1 MVQKLLFVF
10 SFILGFSFLNSK
22 VASAQNNTPVN
33 VIYIMADDLG
43 IGDVGVYGQDVIKTP
58 AIDALAKN
66 GMVFTQHYSGS
77 TVCAPSRC
85 TIMTGKHTGHSF
97 VRGNKGVTAS
107 DGVKYDYPM
116 AGNEITVAEL
126 MKQKNYQTAC
136 VGKWGLGGPNSEGHP
151 NKQGFDYFFGYLGQ
165 GNAHRYYPEFLY
177 ENEEKIKLKKEVY
190 SHSLIM
196 DKALEF
202 IDRSA
207 DKPFFLYLTPTIPHA
222 DIDIPEEL
230 IGDYDGKFHEIPHPD
245 GQHYIAQQKPKAVYA
260 AMVSLLDKDVQR
272 IMDLLDEKGVLENT
286 MVIFTSDNGNH
297 KEGGHL
303 PNHFDSNGPFR
314 GWKRDLY
321 DGGIRAPFIVHWPA
335 KVKAGSVSYHV
346 SAFWDFLPT
355 MCDLIDVKVPESVDG
370 ISYLPAITG
379 ETKQKE
385 HDYLYW
391 EFHEQGGKQAVLKD
405 NWKLIRLNVNKP
417 EQESYELY
425 NLTHDPGECFNVL
438 DQYPEKVSDL
448 KETLFNSHE
457 TSEIYKFK
465 TEK

>member
-1 MVQKLLFVF
+1 MFQKILFTF
-10 SFILGFSFLNSK
+10 GLIGCLSIYS
-22 VASAQNNTPVN
+22 NNTVIAQSNKPVN

-43 IGDVGVYGQDVIKTP
+43 IGDVGVYGQKVIKTP
-58 AIDALAKN
+58 GIDALARN

-85 TIMTGKHTGHSF
+85 SIVTGKHTGHAF
-97 VRGNKGVTAS
+97 IRGNKGVMAS
-107 DGVKYDYPM
+107 DSITYDYPM
-116 AGNEITVAEL
+116 ADGEITVAEIL
-126 MKQKNYQTAC
+126 KQKNYQTAC
-136 VGKWGLGGPNSEGHP
+136 VGKWGLGGPESEGHP

-177 ENEEKIKLKKEVY
+177 ENGEKIKLKKEVY

-196 DKALEF
+196 DKALGF
-202 IDRSA
+202 IDSNA
-207 DKPFFLYLTPTIPHA
+207 HKPFFLYLTPTIPHA

-230 IGDYDGKFHEIPHPD
+230 IGEYDGEFHEEPYPEGH
-245 GQHYIAQQKPKAVYA
+245 HYLAQQKPKAVYA

-272 IMDLLDEKGVLENT
+272 IMDLLDEKGILENT
-286 MVIFTSDNGNH
+286 LVIFTSDNGNH

-303 PNHFDSNGPFR
+303 PEHFDSNGPFR

-321 DGGIRAPFIVHWPA
+321 DGGIRAPFIVHWSD

-355 MCDLIDVKVPESVDG
+355 VCDLVDAKVPESVDG

-379 ETKQKE
+379 ESKQKE

-425 NLTHDPGECFNVL
+425 NLTHDPGERFNVV
-438 DQYPEKVSDL
+438 DQYPEMAANL
-448 KETLFNSHE
+448 KKILFNSHE
-457 TSEIYKFK
+457 TSDVYKFK
-465 TEK
+465 FEE